1 MIAATTNK
9 QRDMKNEFINI
20 TLLLVSLALWCLI
33 VLGDILPGSL
43 PNIIMFDAVIM
54 IAICGISYLIK
65 SRNFNFA
72 CFFFQ
77 FCIAL
82 LAVQISIS
90 NTFEP
95 SLYLIP
101 ACLVIVVILLPL
113 PWILLAISA
122 RLALDLC
129 LRPQPRWRFP
139 LVADGRASRRC
150 RLAEA
155 LLPHRTGNQP

>member
-1 MIAATTNK
+1 MIATNTNK

-33 VLGDILPGSL
+33 ALGDILPGSL

-82 LAVQISIS
+82 LAVQISLS
-90 NTFEP
+90 NTFVP

-101 ACLVIVVILLPL
+101 ACLVIVVILLAPAL
-113 PWILLAISA
+113 DSAGNFA

-129 LRPQPRWRFP
+129 LRPQPRWRLSSF
-139 LVADGRASRRC
+139 C
-150 RLAEA
+150 
-155 LLPHRTGNQP
+155 